1 MPPGH
6 EVHRFGSTEKLA
18 LTSRIAASKDGCN
31 KAPRLL
37 SAGLPSPLQSESVA
51 QENFMNP
58 AAVAPSS
65 RVDQLNRRLQAARV
79 RSEDLFKIVRPA
91 ALYDRPVPERHR
103 IIFYLGHLEAFDW
116 NLLHEPLGLTSFD
129 PDFDKLFAFGIDPVE
144 GGMPTDHPK
153 DWPSVDRVRDYNK
166 RLREH
171 LDAAIRIG
179 SAQNPSLAHL
189 EHGRLLEVAIE
200 HRLMHAETLCY
211 MLHQLPVD
219 RKFSQPMPHPLSAP
233 ASSPHPVEI
242 PTGIATLG
250 LCPSEDG
257 PFGWDNE
264 FEECPVEVPA
274 FSIDAHNVSNRD
286 YLRFVR
292 EGGYERRALWS
303 DSGWEWITSQEH
315 RYPSFWIP
323 NGNSWC
329 YRTMFAEIPL
339 PLDWPVYVSH
349 DEASA
354 YARWAGKELPSEA
367 EWHRAALGT
376 RNGSER
382 AYPWGREE
390 PAARYGNFDFEHW
403 DPVPAGSY
411 PEGNSDFGVADL
423 LGNGWEWTR
432 TPFAPFPG
440 FQPFSFYPGYSANFF
455 DGKHFVMK
463 GGSPRTAACMLRRS
477 FRNWFQPHYPYVYA
491 KFRCVEH

>member
-1 MPPGH
+1 
-6 EVHRFGSTEKLA
+6 
-18 LTSRIAASKDGCN
+18 
-31 KAPRLL
+31 
-37 SAGLPSPLQSESVA
+37 
-51 QENFMNP
+51 MNP
-58 AAVAPSS
+58 AAVAPCS
-65 RVDQLNRRLQAARV
+65 RVDQLYARLHAARA
-79 RSEDLFKIVRPA
+79 RSEELFKIVLPA

-116 NLLHEPLGLTSFD
+116 NLLREPLNLPSFD
-129 PDFDKLFAFGIDPVE
+129 PEFDKLFAFGIDPVE
-144 GGMPTDHPK
+144 GGLPTDEPK
-153 DWPSVDRVRDYNK
+153 DWPSVERVRDYNM
-166 RLREH
+166 RLREQ
-171 LDAAIRIG
+171 LDTAIRASG
-179 SAQNPSLAHL
+179 AKDRSLAHV
-189 EHGRLLEVAIE
+189 ENGRLLEVAIE
-200 HRLMHAETLCY
+200 HRLMHSETLCY

-219 RKFSQPMPHPLSAP
+219 RKCNLPMPPPPSAP
-233 ASSPHPVEI
+233 ARAPRCVEI
-242 PTGIATLG
+242 PAGTATLG
-250 LCPSEDG
+250 LARGGDG
-257 PFGWDNE
+257 QFGWDNE
-264 FEECPVEVPA
+264 FEEQRVEVPA
-274 FSIDAHNVSNRD
+274 FAIDVRNVTNRD
-286 YLRFVR
+286 YLRFIR
-292 EGGYERRALWS
+292 EGGYEHRALWS

-323 NGNSWC
+323 CGDSWR
-329 YRTMFAEIPL
+329 YRTMFAEISL

-354 YARWAGKELPSEA
+354 YARWIGKELPSEA
-367 EWHRAALGT
+367 EWHRAACGT

-382 AYPWGREE
+382 AYAWGGEP
-390 PAARYGNFDFEHW
+390 PAARHGNFDFERW

-411 PEGNSDFGVADL
+411 PDGNSDFGVADL

-491 KFRCVEH
+491 TFRCVEH